1 MLRKIW
7 RRFWSPAVWAFALV
21 LAAPLLASAQQ
32 TGLFPL
38 APIRRERVPCPM
50 EDPLYGLYRS
60 QYYGYFPT
68 CWRRFPPG
76 WGCPSP
82 EAPNAAQSFA
92 EIKRDELPSVEE
104 APPEEGG
111 GPEGPPR
118 PAPGGELEPLPGG
131 RGPAVPSP
139 EQLPPIP
146 GGTRS
151 PFELEKPRPAPGPSN
166 PNGASLTPAPAE
178 PGTAPSLNPPG
189 DGDESPARPG
199 SETAARL
206 APAPT
211 PAPAPAPPPVLPSPS
226 PSPSVPTAPAERG
239 DVLGSGPESTSPL
252 LALPDPSGPSAS
264 TVPPGGGTPVE
275 SSGPPSL
282 PSPTPVTPPEASTAS
297 PAPVQAPRRLS
308 VLGNLFNAIGLKR
321 R

>member
-7 RRFWSPAVWAFALV
+7 RRLWSPAVWAFALV

-50 EDPLYGLYRS
+50 EDPVYGLYRS

-82 EAPNAAQSFA
+82 EAPNPAQSFA
-92 EIKRDELPSVEE
+92 EIKRDELPPVEE

-131 RGPAVPSP
+131 RGPAMPSP
-139 EQLPPIP
+139 DQLPPVP
-146 GGTRS
+146 GGNRS

-166 PNGASLTPAPAE
+166 PNGAAAAPAE

-189 DGDESPARPG
+189 DRDELPSRPESG
-199 SETAARL
+199 TAARL

-211 PAPAPAPPPVLPSPS
+211 PALAPTPPPTI

-239 DVLGSGPESTSPL
+239 DVLGSSPETSSPL

-264 TVPPGGGTPVE
+264 TLPPGGGSPVE
-275 SSGPPSL
+275 SSVPPSL
-282 PSPTPVTPPEASTAS
+282 PSPTLMTPPEASTA
-297 PAPVQAPRRLS
+297 PPRRCKPL
-308 VLGNLFNAIGLKR
+308 VG
-321 R
+321 

>member
-7 RRFWSPAVWAFALV
+7 RRLWSPAVWAFALV

-50 EDPLYGLYRS
+50 EDPVYGLYRS

-82 EAPNAAQSFA
+82 EAPNPAQSFA
-92 EIKRDELPSVEE
+92 EIKRDELPPVEE

-131 RGPAVPSP
+131 RGPAMPSP
-139 EQLPPIP
+139 DQLPPVP
-146 GGTRS
+146 GGNRS

-166 PNGASLTPAPAE
+166 PNGAAAAPAE

-189 DGDESPARPG
+189 DRDELPSRPESG
-199 SETAARL
+199 TAARL

-211 PAPAPAPPPVLPSPS
+211 PALAPTPPPTHHRRRRCRRPRPSGGTSWGPAPNRRRPCWHCPILP
-226 PSPSVPTAPAERG
+226 
-239 DVLGSGPESTSPL
+239 
-252 LALPDPSGPSAS
+252 ALPPRPCRPAAAALSNRR
-264 TVPPGGGTPVE
+264 
-275 SSGPPSL
+275 SL
-282 PSPTPVTPPEASTAS
+282 
-297 PAPVQAPRRLS
+297 RRS
-308 VLGNLFNAIGLKR
+308 RAR